1 MPVSWGSVP
10 CDTTYRTSKRQ
21 NYRPREQVS
30 GCQGLRTA
38 GFTMRLPERNS
49 SEGWVPG
56 RSLQGP
62 HRKHTCTDVHSPCH
76 ARQNQMG
83 HRLARDAL
91 RPCRTLPP
99 NAGSTRHGIQ
109 DHVWCQTKVDA
120 LTVDG
125 CFWPLVPFWWP
136 RHCQEDGRPAPPR
149 PPCAGHTQRT
159 TYNTHLPPLGPH
171 LRLAHTAERK
181 GRR

>member
-1 MPVSWGSVP
+1 
-10 CDTTYRTSKRQ
+10 
-21 NYRPREQVS
+21 
-30 GCQGLRTA
+30 
-38 GFTMRLPERNS
+38 MRLPERNS
-49 SEGWVPG
+49 SEGRVPG

-83 HRLARDAL
+83 HRLARDTL

-159 TYNTHLPPLGPH
+159 TYNTHLPPLGPTCAWPTQLSARGGGDGPSGCLRFPVLQAWRTCRPPAH
-171 LRLAHTAERK
+171 LHTCPLGMAASFWP
-181 GRR
+181 